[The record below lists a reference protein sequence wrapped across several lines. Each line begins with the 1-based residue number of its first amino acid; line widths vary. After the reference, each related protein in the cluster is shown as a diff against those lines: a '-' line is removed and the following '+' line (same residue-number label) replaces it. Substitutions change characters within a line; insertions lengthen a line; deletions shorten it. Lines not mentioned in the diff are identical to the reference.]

1 MMNRP
6 FLDVWLPNNGI
17 SNEERPTSGLPDPT
31 VLHLQVFSTS
41 WRFTPFVPLRLYFTP
56 QPFVAFAY
64 RGFPSS
70 VTLPILRQSVPAM
83 PFALLSARFN
93 RSFHLLLAGRSSAD
107 VRIR

>member
-70 VTLPILRQSVPAM
+70 VTLPILR
-83 PFALLSARFN
+83 
-93 RSFHLLLAGRSSAD
+93 
-107 VRIR
+107 